1 MCIHYDRIHHQK
13 PRTSYLKFMMRL
25 SKKCCRLEHLRF
37 RGKYRVAMNTAYR
50 FMRAT
55 IAVDY
60 VRSVNGHTHGKYC
73 GGSRLVRYPIGWS
86 DNYAICK
93 PFSLWGSTIGCCV
106 KHPWAT
112 RTRTAGITGLWAPT
126 VSLYFDTSDVWVWV
140 CVS

>member
-13 PRTSYLKFMMRL
+13 PSTSCLGFMLRL
-25 SKKCCRLEHLRF
+25 SEKCCRLEHLRF

-73 GGSRLVRYPIGWS
+73 GGSRLVRYPFGWS
-86 DNYAICK
+86 DNYAVCE
-93 PFSLWGSTIGCCV
+93 PFSLWGSTVVVVSSMPGLHGPGLRGLPDSMGAHRLHSTLTPTIL
-106 KHPWAT
+106 PQ
-112 RTRTAGITGLWAPT
+112 RT
-126 VSLYFDTSDVWVWV
+126 
-140 CVS
+140 